1 VVSRIISRV
10 RRLKQLVS
18 EREATR
24 FHPSLYAVQI
34 AQVWTEPVLHFLR
47 LSTRWRQP
55 DSLPFLQIMV
65 SFSVVGAIATAM
77 ILARR

>member
-24 FHPSLYAVQI
+24 FHPSFYAVQI
-34 AQVWTEPVLHFLR
+34 AQYGPS
-47 LSTRWRQP
+47 LSCISGLEHP
-55 DSLPFLQIMV
+55 IA
-65 SFSVVGAIATAM
+65 VGAIAAAM
-77 ILARR
+77 ILARRKDPQRS